1 MRKFNLNRAQIV
13 DENFAEFIR
22 SLTTTDG
29 EDGTSARAEARGSG
43 AANSDTV
50 IDADSGLTGHDLIE
64 LFESQIVTRHQDLES
79 RAMRARNEGFYT
91 IGSSGHEG
99 NAVVGRL
106 TRHTDMAFLH
116 YRSAAF
122 MAERARKVPGID
134 ITRDTMLSFAAG
146 SEDPIAAG
154 RHKVLGSVPL
164 WVPPQTSTIASH
176 LPKAVG
182 AALSL
187 SRARRLGVEIGL
199 PPDSIIV
206 CSFGDA
212 SVSHAV
218 AQTALNAA
226 ARAAYQHLP
235 VPILFVCEDN
245 GIGISVETPAGW
257 IEAAYSNRHGLRFY
271 QADGLDLIDAHRV
284 TKQAVD
290 YCREHRAPVFLH
302 LKTVRL
308 LGHAGSDPETEYH
321 SFEQIEAAE
330 AKDPLLAS
338 AMIVTQLG
346 LMVPTQVLDLYERIR
361 VKVRGA
367 AAYAARTPKLASA
380 EEIMT
385 PLAPYNPDAV
395 ATEAARKPD
404 PQQRI
409 RIFGGE
415 DKLPEK
421 GPPRHMAVNINLGLH
436 DLLIKYPEA
445 ILFGEDVA
453 KKGGV
458 YHVTNDLFARFGVGR
473 VFNTLLDETTIL
485 GLAIGAAHVGLLPI
499 PEIQYLA
506 YYHNA
511 EDQIRGEACSL
522 QYFSNGQYRN
532 PMVIRIAGWAYQKG
546 FGGHFHN
553 DNSIAAL
560 RDVPGLV
567 IATPARGDDAVKMMR
582 TCMALAKTDGR
593 VVAFI
598 EPIALYMTK
607 DLHEPKDALW
617 SFSYPPPG
625 AFIPLGEG
633 AVYRSGVLQS
643 EPGAQ
648 ATGQSEPEAAAM
660 WRAAPESLG
669 QSEPGASAT
678 GSPPPLKRG
687 DTGGS
692 PSVPRVTATGSPPP
706 FPRGD
711 KGGSSSVPR
720 VITNGPSEPR
730 ARATGDRSH
739 RRGLKSPNRPITQSP
754 NTTARDDLTILTFA
768 NGLHMSLR
776 AEKTLREQHSVNVRV
791 VDLRWLNP
799 LNETFIIEQSLATE
813 NVLVVDEGRR
823 TGGVAEAVLALLC
836 EHCGSQVRA
845 ARLNARD
852 TYIPLGPA
860 ADYVLPREADIVQA
874 CHAIL
879 ERRPTE

>member
-1 MRKFNLNRAQIV
+1 M
-13 DENFAEFIR
+13 DENFVEFVRLLAAHAE
-22 SLTTTDG
+22 DA
-29 EDGTSARAEARGSG
+29 TSARANVRSLG
-43 AANSDTV
+43 AANNDAV
-50 IDADSGLTGHDLIE
+50 IDPDSSLTGRDLIE
-64 LFESQIVTRHQDLES
+64 LFESQIVARHQDLES

-116 YRSAAF
+116 YRSGAF

-134 ITRDTMLSFAAG
+134 ITRDTMLSFAAS

-154 RHKVLGSVPL
+154 RHKILGSVPL

-187 SRARRLGVEIGL
+187 SRARRLGVDIGL
-199 PPDSIIV
+199 PSDGIVV

-257 IEAAYSNRHGLRFY
+257 IEAAYSSRHGLHYY
-271 QADGLDLIDAHRV
+271 QADALDLIDAHRV

-321 SFEQIEAAE
+321 TFQQIEAVE
-330 AKDPLLAS
+330 SKDPLLAS

-346 LMVPTQVLDLYERIR
+346 LMAPTQVLDLYERIR
-361 VKVRGA
+361 VKVRAA
-367 AAYAARTPKLASA
+367 AAYAAKAPKLGGAV
-380 EEIMT
+380 EIMAH
-385 PLAPYNPDAV
+385 LAPYHGDVV
-395 ATEAARKPD
+395 ATEASRKPD
-404 PQQRI
+404 HAQRL
-409 RIFGGE
+409 RVFGGE

-421 GPPRHMAVNINLGLH
+421 GPPRHLAVNINLGLH

-458 YHVTNDLFARFGVGR
+458 YHATNDLFTKFGAGR

-485 GLAIGAAHVGLLPI
+485 GLAIGAGHVGLLPI

-567 IATPARGDDAVKMMR
+567 ICTPARGDDAVKMMR

-607 DLHEPKDALW
+607 DLHEPKDAAW
-617 SFSYPPPG
+617 SFPHPLPG
-625 AFIPLGEG
+625 EFIPLGEG
-633 AVYRSGVLQS
+633 AVYRSGVLQLDPGAQARDLSEPGASATGLSVPRVITSGPLEPRPSGSGTPPPLPRGDNGGSVS

-648 ATGQSEPEAAAM
+648 ATG
-660 WRAAPESLG
+660 G
-669 QSEPGASAT
+669 
-678 GSPPPLKRG
+678 
-687 DTGGS
+687 
-692 PSVPRVTATGSPPP
+692 
-706 FPRGD
+706 
-711 KGGSSSVPR
+711 
-720 VITNGPSEPR
+720 
-730 ARATGDRSH
+730 RSH
-739 RRGLKSPNRPITQSP
+739 RRGLKSPNHQIAKSP
-754 NTTARDDLTILTFA
+754 NTTVRDDLTILTFA

-776 AEKTLREQHSVNVRV
+776 AEKTLREQH
-791 VDLRWLNP
+791 
-799 LNETFIIEQSLATE
+799 
-813 NVLVVDEGRR
+813 
-823 TGGVAEAVLALLC
+823 
-836 EHCGSQVRA
+836 QV
-845 ARLNARD
+845 
-852 TYIPLGPA
+852 
-860 ADYVLPREADIVQA
+860 
-874 CHAIL
+874 
-879 ERRPTE
+879 